1 MKKKYLLL
9 CLIILNIN
17 AFGQCPMDNTDY
29 GTFSIPTVGSSQ
41 STAFAWGGD
50 LYRLEVITGSV
61 YEISTCS
68 SASFDSEIT
77 LYNDTGSVML
87 GYNDDYCGL
96 QSFISYTATYTGQ
109 INILIDEFG
118 CLSNNTD
125 MDLVVTWVSNLNS
138 QSFTN
143 NEFLIYPNPT
153 SDILNF
159 SNLKGEQVTTKIY
172 DINGRLLI
180 SNSTDEN
187 LFTIDVKNLKT
198 GIYQIV
204 MKSDTKTFT
213 KKIIKN

>member
-1 MKKKYLLL
+1 MKKITILFLLT
-9 CLIILNIN
+9 LN
-17 AFGQCPMDNTDY
+17 FVSFSQCPMDNTLY
-29 GTFSIPTVGSSQ
+29 GNFSIPTVGGSQ

-50 LYRLEVITGSV
+50 LYTLDVITGSV

-68 SASFDSEIT
+68 SSSFDSEIT
-77 LYNDTGSVML
+77 LYDNTGSGLL
-87 GYNDDYCGL
+87 GYNDDSCGL

-109 INILIDEFG
+109 INILIDEYG
-118 CLSNNTD
+118 CLSNTTD
-125 MDLVVTWVSNLNS
+125 MELVVTWVSSLNS

-159 SNLKGEQVTTKIY
+159 SNLNGEQITTKIY

-198 GIYQIV
+198 GIYQIE